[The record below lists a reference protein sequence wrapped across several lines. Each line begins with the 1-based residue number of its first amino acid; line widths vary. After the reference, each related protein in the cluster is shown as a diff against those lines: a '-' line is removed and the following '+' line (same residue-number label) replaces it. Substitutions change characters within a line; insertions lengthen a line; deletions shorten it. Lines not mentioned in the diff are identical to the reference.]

1 MMNQIV
7 APATVT
13 VLGSLK
19 LSIPEILRGVPFA
32 ENDVVVVTG
41 TLIEGIGT
49 PHSDIDVYVIC
60 DKLPTSDQIPQG
72 THMATR
78 DPQGRVTQ
86 IFDYLD
92 DHGLA
97 IDIEYWTK
105 DTVNQ
110 KIAYID
116 QRFRHLC
123 KSSFTVLTGIDG
135 TTSDLLHKLSVGL
148 CVNEPEQFQNIMS
161 KFDRRQFCYIQ
172 YRSSCGA
179 LWDLRD
185 LQGYWKTGDW
195 NTGLLATRDFLVTQM
210 GGLTL
215 LTGYTNSKRKWI
227 FRRLEKID
235 PKYRHL
241 TSRFT
246 ELISRAADTDEMK
259 KETIRQSFD
268 LVDLVWDAFRE
279 IIDASN
285 FYPDTQKLSAMLEQ
299 EFRVKEVSASV
310 ARSEG
315 FAPDISRA
323 QTRFQY
329 LFRRKYLLGDG
340 PPLRSYLD

>member
-1 MMNQIV
+1 MNQV
-7 APATVT
+7 VVPAVIT
-13 VLGSLK
+13 VLGSVK
-19 LSIPEILRGVPFA
+19 LDVPEILRGVPFA
-32 ENDVVVVTG
+32 EKDVVVVTG

-78 DPQGRVTQ
+78 DPEGRVTQ

-105 DTVNQ
+105 GTVNQ
-110 KIAYID
+110 KIAQIN
-116 QRFRHLC
+116 QRFHHLC
-123 KSSFTVLTGIDG
+123 KSSFTVLTGVDG
-135 TTSDLLHKLSVGL
+135 STSDLLHKLSVGL
-148 CVNEPEQFQNIMS
+148 CVNEPGQFQDIMS
-161 KFDRRQFCYIQ
+161 KFDPRQFCYIQ

-179 LWDLRD
+179 LWDMRD
-185 LQGYWKTGDW
+185 LQGYWRNGDW
-195 NTGLLATRDFLVTQM
+195 DTALLATRDFLVTQL

-215 LTGYTNSKRKWI
+215 LSGYTNSKRKWI
-227 FRRLEKID
+227 FRRLDKID

-241 TSRFT
+241 TLRFK
-246 ELISRAADTDEMK
+246 ELMSCAAETDEMK
-259 KETIRQSFD
+259 KEVIKQSFD
-268 LVDLVWDAFRE
+268 LVDSAWAAFRE

-285 FYPDTQKLSAMLEQ
+285 FYPNTEKLSAMLER
-299 EFRVKEVSASV
+299 EFRVSEVSAGV

-323 QTRFQY
+323 QTKFQY
-329 LFRRKYLLGDG
+329 LFRRKYLLGEG
-340 PPLRSYLD
+340 PPLRLYLD